1 MTVNNLSTNLNSS
14 ANSGSQH
21 MGTPALAKAGSSSK
35 SLSTVPNTSKGV
47 SGVEISISSKAKA
60 AYEASLR
67 SASEPGLT
75 PDQLKNFTDRQLA
88 VTPLAQF
95 NKLGAAQLALI
106 PPAAI
111 KGLTLEQIG
120 ALSTDQIAGLTALQ
134 IAALD
139 NRQVSRITSANIK
152 LLTNTQLASITPRA
166 FSGMTLGQLAAI
178 TPMQGIALK
187 ATKLVYLNEDQKSAI
202 QSKMVMAGPSQ
213 NLMQILASQNQ
224 I

>member
-14 ANSGSQH
+14 ANSGSQQ
-21 MGTPALAKAGSSSK
+21 MGTPALAKAGLSNK
-35 SLSTVPNTSKGV
+35 SLSTVANTTKNT

-67 SASEPGLT
+67 TASASTLT
-75 PDQLKNFTDRQLA
+75 LDQLKNFTDKQLIA
-88 VTPLAQF
+88 TPLSQF
-95 NKLGAAQLALI
+95 NKLGAGQLAVI
-106 PPAAI
+106 PPTAI
-111 KGLTLEQIG
+111 KGLTSEQIG
-120 ALSTDQIAGLTALQ
+120 ALSTDQIAGLTAVQ

-139 NRQVSRITSANIK
+139 NRQVSRITPANIK
-152 LLTNTQLASITPRA
+152 LLTNTQLAAITPRA
-166 FSGMTLGQLAAI
+166 FSGMTLDQLGAI

-187 ATKLVYLNEDQKSAI
+187 ATKLVYLSEDQKSAI

-213 NLMQILASQNQ
+213 NLMQILAAQNQ